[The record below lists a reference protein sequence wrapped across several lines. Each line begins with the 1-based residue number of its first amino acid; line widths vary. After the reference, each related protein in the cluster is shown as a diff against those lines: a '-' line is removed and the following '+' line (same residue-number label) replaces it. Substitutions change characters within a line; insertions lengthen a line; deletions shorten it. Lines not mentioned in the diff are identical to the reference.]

1 MHTVP
6 DGAISI
12 ATSVR
17 GTATAGDVYSLIC
30 SISEVISGLTGV
42 PQAVWTDSEGNVVTG
57 NDITVTSSDG
67 MSTLTFD
74 PLKLSNGD
82 TYTCTGSLQSPP
94 LSNPLTVVE
103 SRPVIVTSEWLV

>member
-12 ATSVR
+12 GTSVS
-17 GTATAGDVYSLIC
+17 GTATAGEVYSLIC

-42 PQAVWTDSEGNVVTG
+42 PQAVWEDSEGNAMTG
-57 NDITVTSSDG
+57 NNVIVTSLDG
-67 MSTLTFD
+67 TSNLTFN
-74 PLKLSNGD
+74 PLRLSDGD

-103 SRPVIVTSEWLV
+103 SRPVIVTSE